1 LEEVQLRGKY
11 KYGDS
16 KVIVGIPC
24 YNEEKTIAKVI
35 LQAKPLADEIVV
47 ADDGSTDMT
56 AEIARAM
63 GARVIRNEKNEG
75 KGVALRM
82 LFMGARESDAGVLVT
97 IDGDG
102 QHDCRSIPNLVYLVL
117 RNGYDIAVGSRF
129 ESKDDHSEMPKYRQ
143 LGSNV
148 INGIVSKSSGL
159 QVKDTQSGF
168 RAYGRKAI
176 LLIQPGEHGFAVE
189 SEILHLAAQEG
200 LTVKEIPTKIKYKD
214 LGPTSTKNPVSH
226 STEVIASTIKFA
238 SLRHP
243 LVFYGIPSLT
253 LMLVSV
259 IFGIWA
265 GLSSTTLGHLPFGP
279 TVATVG
285 IFIVAVILG
294 AVAIIL
300 YSLTTIVRENARG
313 TLPWLLENDVAHE
326 EPSPL
331 KIDSN

>member
-11 KYGDS
+11 KYGDK

-24 YNEEKTIAKVI
+24 YNEEKSIAKVI

-63 GARVIRNEKNEG
+63 GARVLRNEKNEG
-75 KGVALRM
+75 KGTALRM

-97 IDGDG
+97 LDGDG
-102 QHDCRSIPNLVYLVL
+102 QHDCKSIPNLVYLVL
-117 RNGYDIAVGSRF
+117 RNGYDIAIGSRY
-129 ESKDDHSEMPKYRQ
+129 ESADDHSEMPKYRK
-143 LGSNV
+143 LGSDV

-189 SEILHLAAQEG
+189 SEILHIAAQEG
-200 LTVKEIPTKIKYKD
+200 LTVREIPTKIKYKD
-214 LGPTSTKNPVSH
+214 VGPTSTSTPVSH

-243 LVFYGIPSLT
+243 LIFYGIPSLMC
-253 LMLVSV
+253 LAAGVGL
-259 IFGIWA
+259 GIWA
-265 GLSSTTLGHLPFGP
+265 GLTSITIGFLPFGP

-285 IFIVAVILG
+285 FFIVSLILG
-294 AVAIIL
+294 AIAIIL

-313 TLPWLLENDVAHE
+313 TLPWLLETDKKPE
-326 EPSPL
+326 ELGSI
-331 KIDSN
+331 KTESN